1 MKSIVIKSLI
11 LLAGTAAFAP
21 TLAQAPLAC
30 DAGDSVVTAPEVIG
44 NTVCVGST
52 GNWEGQE
59 WHSGTS
65 GDADNLIDFKGGS
78 NPTNKSEP
86 VGSWSNAGNLFT
98 YNYGGGTVF
107 HTLYCRNL
115 ATGVYFVNSAGRK
128 DKVGIA
134 GGNSGC

>member
-1 MKSIVIKSLI
+1 MKSIIIKSVI
-11 LLAGTAAFAP
+11 LLAGTAAFTQ
-21 TLAQAPLAC
+21 TLAQATLAC
-30 DAGDSVVTAPEVIG
+30 DSGDSIVSASEVIG
-44 NTVCVGST
+44 NTVCVGSA

-59 WHSGTS
+59 WHSGST
-65 GDADNLIDFKGGS
+65 GVADNLIDFKGGS

-86 VGSWSNAGNLFT
+86 VGSWSNTGNLFT

-107 HTLYCRNL
+107 DTLYCRNT

-134 GGNSGC
+134 SGNSGC